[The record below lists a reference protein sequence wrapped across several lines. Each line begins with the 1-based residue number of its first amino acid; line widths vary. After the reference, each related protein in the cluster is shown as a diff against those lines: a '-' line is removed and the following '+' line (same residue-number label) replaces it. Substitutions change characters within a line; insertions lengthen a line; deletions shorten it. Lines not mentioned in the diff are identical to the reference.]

1 MTKYIAK
8 RIVFTVFSIF
18 FIMTAIFFT
27 LSLSPGSP
35 AKLLLGSRATDEE
48 IAILETE
55 LGLDKPIFEQYINYM
70 SGVVKGDL
78 GNSYQSG
85 KPVVAEVARSI
96 QPTFI
101 LAIVGVSIASIISI
115 PIGILMAIK
124 QNSAFDNVITFFTV
138 VIAAVPPFVIA
149 LLLMVL
155 FAVNLKWLPTS
166 GIRSWQGYMLPL
178 LTIFLMAFGNFTRFT
193 RSIMLEIM
201 GEDYIRTARAKGN
214 NERQIIWNHCFR
226 NILIPIITT
235 IGLSFAGML
244 GGAIII
250 ESIYAI
256 PGLGQLSITA
266 TNVKDIPL
274 VLACSTF
281 MTIAFSFVILMLD
294 ISYTFIDPRIK
305 AEFKRG

>member
-1 MTKYIAK
+1 MTNYIG
-8 RIVFTVFSIF
+8 RRVLFTVFAIF

-35 AKLLLGSRATDEE
+35 AKLLLGSRATAEE
-48 IAILETE
+48 IAILERD
-55 LGLDKPIFEQYINYM
+55 LGLDKPLIEQYIIYM
-70 SGVVKGDL
+70 SGVIKGDL
-78 GNSYQSG
+78 GNSYQTG
-85 KPVVAEVARSI
+85 KPVVGEVMRSI

-101 LAIVGVSIASIISI
+101 LAVIGVAIATVISI

-124 QNSAFDNVITFFTV
+124 QNSRFDNAITFITV
-138 VIAAVPPFVIA
+138 IIAAVPPFVIA
-149 LLLMVL
+149 LLLMIL

-166 GIRSWQGYMLPL
+166 GIRSWQGYILPVS
-178 LTIFLMAFGNFTRFT
+178 TIVLMAFGGFTRFT

-214 NERQIIWNHCFR
+214 NEKQIIWKHCLR
-226 NILIPIITT
+226 NILIPIITMV
-235 IGLSFAGML
+235 GLSFAGML
-244 GGAIII
+244 GGAIIV
-250 ESIYAI
+250 ESIFAI
-256 PGLGQLSITA
+256 PGLGQLSIIA

-281 MTIAFSFVILMLD
+281 MTIVFSLVVLLLD